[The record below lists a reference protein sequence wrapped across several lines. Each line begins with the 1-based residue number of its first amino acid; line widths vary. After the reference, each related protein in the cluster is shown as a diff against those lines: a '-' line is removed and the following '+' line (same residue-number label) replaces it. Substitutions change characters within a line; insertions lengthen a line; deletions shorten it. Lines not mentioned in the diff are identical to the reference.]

1 MATAPRV
8 ERRDRVAWPAA
19 LLEALP
25 LLFLGAVAAVVAVRW
40 ESIPDRFPVHWEL
53 TGQPDAWATRS
64 ASGVLGP
71 LAAGFLL
78 VLALVALRRLLP
90 AWAAR
95 RKPAGVRAG
104 QGAVLGACYALAAA
118 SGALAARPLLAGPE
132 PGPLLVAWGLSY
144 LFVPFFVVAA
154 LLRRDRRV
162 PPPAGGEAVRAL
174 PARRR
179 LWTVV
184 LVAAAL
190 GAALVLWR
198 IS

>member
-1 MATAPRV
+1 V
-8 ERRDRVAWPAA
+8 A

-25 LLFLGAVAAVVAVRW
+25 LLFLGAVAAVVAARW
-40 ESIPDRFPVHWEL
+40 QSIPDRFPVHWGL

-71 LAAGFLL
+71 LAVGFLL
-78 VLALVALRRLLP
+78 VLVLVALRRRLP

-95 RKPAGVRAG
+95 RGPAEVRVG
-104 QGAVLGACYALAAA
+104 QGALLGACYALAAA
-118 SGALAARPLLAGPE
+118 SGAVAARPLLAGPE

-154 LLRRDRRV
+154 LLRRER
-162 PPPAGGEAVRAL
+162 PMPAPAAGKAVLAP

-184 LVAAAL
+184 VVAAAL